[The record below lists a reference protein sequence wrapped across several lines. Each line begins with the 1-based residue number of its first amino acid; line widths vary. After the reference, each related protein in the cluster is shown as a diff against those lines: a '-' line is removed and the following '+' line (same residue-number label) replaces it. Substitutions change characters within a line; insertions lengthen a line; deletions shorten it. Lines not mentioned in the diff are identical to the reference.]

1 MFFLGDL
8 LTALLVAVVLVAIFG
23 LGYRRSRLD
32 SGLFWFFVLL
42 FLATWAG
49 GVWLTP
55 LGPPVFGISW
65 LSFVLAGAFFTLL
78 IMALLPLPLSPREGP
93 VGAQEELEASAGALF
108 AVNLFFWVLL
118 LGFFIVILISYL
130 V

>member
-1 MFFLGDL
+1 MVFLGDL
-8 LTALLVAVVLVAIFG
+8 LVALLVAVVLVAIFG
-23 LGYRRSRLD
+23 LGYRRARLD
-32 SGLFWFFVLL
+32 SSLFWFFLLL

-65 LSFVLAGAFFTLL
+65 LSFVLAGVFFTLL
-78 IMALLPLPLSPREGP
+78 IMAIVPLPRSPREGP
-93 VGAQEELEASAGALF
+93 AGMQEELEAGAGALF
-108 AVNLFFWVLL
+108 AVNLFFWILL
-118 LGFFIVILISYL
+118 IGFFIVILVSYF